1 MYFYPL
7 KQVMC
12 VHIKVVRDF
21 RLRIGL
27 TIVDLKELTYIDVM
41 KILLS
46 FIGSNN
52 QSTQKSATQSDIDK
66 LLG

>member
-1 MYFYPL
+1 M
-7 KQVMC
+7 
-12 VHIKVVRDF
+12 
-21 RLRIGL
+21 
-27 TIVDLKELTYIDVM
+27 TTTDLKEFTYVDVM

-52 QSTQKSATQSDIDK
+52 QSIQKKATQRDIDK